1 MQQQIVRYDDEDVG
15 DREEIIFRFFSRRKK
30 DADDFHE
37 WIEKWFLDAISR
49 IERFDRFLE
58 ECLADY
64 FEVAEFDL
72 FVVLDIRNTDLLF
85 KGHYQ

>member
-1 MQQQIVRYDDEDVG
+1 LIASWKG
-15 DREEIIFRFFSRRKK
+15 
-30 DADDFHE
+30 
-37 WIEKWFLDAISR
+37 
-49 IERFDRFLE
+49 
-58 ECLADY
+58 CLADY